1 MNFIWKEHTLYEVN
15 TVLLQIFFFFFG
27 FKRDFNCPINNSL
40 GDVPLYLGKRFI
52 PRLAAF

>member
-15 TVLLQIFFFFFG
+15 TVLLQIFFFG